1 MDWLWRESWG
11 RGALKELQPII
22 LSCPLQIPNQQRWEN
37 ILEENYFQSKL
48 TLTCH
53 EQGGIT
59 CGAIDEPRKSSK
71 AIDERII
78 INFCDK
84 RVVISFSRQKCRN
97 YAFSRQN
104 EVLFYL
110 LIYIYIDIYFI

>member
-53 EQGGIT
+53 EKENGLSRLSLLRSKTAEGVSLVQV
-59 CGAIDEPRKSSK
+59 DPRT
-71 AIDERII
+71 E
-78 INFCDK
+78 
-84 RVVISFSRQKCRN
+84 
-97 YAFSRQN
+97 Y
-104 EVLFYL
+104 LFY
-110 LIYIYIDIYFI
+110 YKTTFPFEESSVPSFVDNASFAEVFI

>member
-53 EQGGIT
+53 EKEKGLSRSSLLRSKTAEGVSLVQV
-59 CGAIDEPRKSSK
+59 DPRTEY
-71 AIDERII
+71 I
-78 INFCDK
+78 F
-84 RVVISFSRQKCRN
+84 
-97 YAFSRQN
+97 
-104 EVLFYL
+104 L
-110 LIYIYIDIYFI
+110 L

>member
-53 EQGGIT
+53 EKEKSLSRLSLLRSKTAEGVSLVQV
-59 CGAIDEPRKSSK
+59 DPRTEYFYYKTTFPFEESS
-71 AIDERII
+71 
-78 INFCDK
+78 
-84 RVVISFSRQKCRN
+84 VPSFVDNASF
-97 YAFSRQN
+97 A
-104 EVLFYL
+104 EV
-110 LIYIYIDIYFI
+110 FI